1 MDLSKAFDK
10 VWHQGLLFK
19 LESFGICGKLLN
31 LPKDYFSNRFQR
43 LLLNDQKYSWL
54 RIKAGVPQGPI
65 LGPLLFLIHIND
77 LPDRLSFISKLF
89 ADDNPSNFYNDIEIF
104 HTDSQKHLGLVLD
117 NNLAFKKNIKDKLN
131 KAYFG
136 VGKIKRLRD
145 MLPQSSFINIY
156 KSFIR
161 SHIDYGDVIYDQPNN
176 DSFTDKIE

>member
-1 MDLSKAFDK
+1 M
-10 VWHQGLLFK
+10 
-19 LESFGICGKLLN
+19 
-31 LPKDYFSNRFQR
+31 
-43 LLLNDQKYSWL
+43 
-54 RIKAGVPQGPI
+54 
-65 LGPLLFLIHIND
+65 
-77 LPDRLSFISKLF
+77 
-89 ADDNPSNFYNDIEIF
+89 
-104 HTDSQKHLGLVLD
+104 
-117 NNLAFKKNIKDKLN
+117 N